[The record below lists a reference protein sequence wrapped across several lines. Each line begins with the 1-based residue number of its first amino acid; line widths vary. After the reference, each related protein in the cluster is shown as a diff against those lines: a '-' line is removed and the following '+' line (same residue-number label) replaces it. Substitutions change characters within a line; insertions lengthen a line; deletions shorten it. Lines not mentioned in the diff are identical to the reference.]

1 MWCTPPSLRIPGLS
15 PTSWICAHP
24 SEPFLPFFFSSL
36 SFLFVTLHCVVVGV
50 RYSHS
55 LLISH
60 LSCYSECNMCFPF
73 TFCWCFFSLHLISL
87 RLDVRTLRN
96 KSYLPAHYAES
107 FQLIRNRCFFFLFL
121 SMGLAQKMRKRR
133 SSGQL
138 RHFPTFLC
146 FHFVIELPEKNGII
160 LVFHCVISK
169 NVRRV
174 DTCFKRPRP
183 PPCNCFEI
191 NIDRLTR

>member
-24 SEPFLPFFFSSL
+24 SEHFLPSFFSSL

-96 KSYLPAHYAES
+96 NSYLPAHYAES
-107 FQLIRNRCFFFLFL
+107 FQLIRNRCFFFSF
-121 SMGLAQKMRKRR
+121 
-133 SSGQL
+133 
-138 RHFPTFLC
+138 F
-146 FHFVIELPEKNGII
+146 FVYGTR
-160 LVFHCVISK
+160 SK
-169 NVRRV
+169 NAKTSKFGTTPPFPYIFVLSFCDRV
-174 DTCFKRPRP
+174 T
-183 PPCNCFEI
+183 
-191 NIDRLTR
+191 